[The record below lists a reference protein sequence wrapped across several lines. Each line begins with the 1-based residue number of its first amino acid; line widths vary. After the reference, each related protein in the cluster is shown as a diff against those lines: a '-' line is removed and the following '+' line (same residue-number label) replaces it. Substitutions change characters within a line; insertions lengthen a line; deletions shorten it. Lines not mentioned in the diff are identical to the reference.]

1 MRAGREREVERVGE
15 RGGDGG
21 REREGERGGDVG
33 SLRMEDIS
41 WDWKMFDD
49 TGMSRSVNKHSMI
62 TMK

>member
-1 MRAGREREVERVGE
+1 
-15 RGGDGG
+15 
-21 REREGERGGDVG
+21 
-33 SLRMEDIS
+33 MEDIS